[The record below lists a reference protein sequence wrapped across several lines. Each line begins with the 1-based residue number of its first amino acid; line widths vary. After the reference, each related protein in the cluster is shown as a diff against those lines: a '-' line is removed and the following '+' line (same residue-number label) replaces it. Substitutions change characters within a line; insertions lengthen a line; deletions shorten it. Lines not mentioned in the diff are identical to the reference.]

1 MNGMLQRIWRPL
13 GLLLIAVP
21 LAAGAVES
29 GVHEYTL
36 DNEMRLLVKPDARAP
51 VVVTQ
56 LWFPVGSSHEP
67 SGLTGVSH
75 VLEHMMFKGTS
86 TRETGSFSHI
96 ISREGGRLNAFTGQD
111 FTGYH
116 EQLGADRLEIALE
129 LGADR
134 LANIQFDEE
143 EYARELEV
151 VNEER
156 RERVDDNPLGV
167 ARERFN
173 AMAWDTS
180 PYRQPIIGW
189 QHDLD
194 QLSLDDVRQWYEDW
208 YGVNN
213 AILVVAG
220 DVEPDAVY
228 ELVKEHFGSLEPRP
242 TPTLKDQ
249 PEIPGLGEK
258 RASLRIT
265 NATPF
270 LMMGYHVP
278 SLATAEEREE
288 SYALSLLAS
297 ILDGGDSAR
306 LPQRLVRDQEVASSI
321 SAGYRGLARLD
332 THFSLNG
339 RPSRDG
345 NLDDLEA
352 ALRAEIERLIDEGV
366 NEDELERARVQ
377 ARADYVY
384 RLDSVFYQAMEI
396 GLLETAGLG
405 WQMMDE
411 FQQAIEEITPEQIQE
426 VAVRYLV
433 DDRLTVMHVLPAD
446 DDGAGRMP
454 MMPSPAGDTGSA
466 PAEDSGY

>member
-1 MNGMLQRIWRPL
+1 MKGMMQRIWRPL
-13 GLLLIAVP
+13 GLLLILAP
-21 LAAGAVES
+21 FTAGAAGT
-29 GVHEYTL
+29 VHEYTL
-36 DNEMRLLVKPDARAP
+36 DNELRLLVKPDPRAP

-67 SGLTGVSH
+67 PGLTGISH
-75 VLEHMMFKGTS
+75 ALEHMMFKGTK
-86 TRETGSFSHI
+86 TRETGTFSRA
-96 ISREGGRLNAFTGQD
+96 ISREGGRLNAFTGND

-116 EQLGADRLEIALE
+116 EQLGADRLEVALE

-134 LANIQFDEE
+134 LANIRFDQDEFE
-143 EYARELEV
+143 REMEV

-173 AMAWDTS
+173 AMAWETS

-194 QLSLDDVRQWYEDW
+194 QMTLDDIKQWYEDW

-213 AILVVAG
+213 AILVIAG
-220 DVEPDAVY
+220 DVDPDEVH
-228 ELVKEHFGSLEPRP
+228 ELVKTHFGPLEPRP
-242 TPTLKDQ
+242 APSLKEQ
-249 PEIPGLGEK
+249 PEVPGLGEK
-258 RASLRIT
+258 RATLKIT
-265 NATPF
+265 NATPY

-297 ILDGGDSAR
+297 ILDGGASAR
-306 LPQRLVRDQEVASSI
+306 LPQRLVRDQEVASGV

-332 THFSLNG
+332 TQFSLNG
-339 RPSRDG
+339 RPARDG
-345 NLDDLEA
+345 SLDDLEQ
-352 ALRAEIERLIDEGV
+352 ALREEVRKIIKDGV
-366 NEDELERARVQ
+366 DDDELERARVQ

-405 WQMMDE
+405 WEVMDE
-411 FQQAIEEITPEQIQE
+411 FREAIDDITAEQIQE
-426 VAVRYLV
+426 VAARYLV
-433 DDRLTVMHVLPAD
+433 DERLTVMHVLPAD
-446 DDGAGRMP
+446 DNGEARMP
-454 MMPSPAGDTGSA
+454 MMPSPGAGDGPASA
-466 PAEDSGY
+466 DQPGY